1 MQITKN
7 VPAHWLDRSQAIM
20 TAFVVLGP
28 GHAHATAGNHAGRIK
43 AVRFGPSIM
52 SPLLQVEW
60 IIRDGRKVGCQ
71 GLHLTAEQSAKGT
84 MFLRDMYRAEG
95 READYER
102 YVAREKAILAGM
114 IVDPLG
120 EYDDKRLPA
129 QLVEWRR
136 QKGITDKFQWDA
148 PDAAPAEAAD
158 DIPMVE
164 APAPAT
170 APVRRRAATA
180 DAPGGAQ

>member
-20 TAFVVLGP
+20 TTFVVLGP

-120 EYDDKRLPA
+120 EFDAHLPA
-129 QLVEWRR
+129 QLIEWRR
-136 QKGITDKFQWDA
+136 QKGVTDRFQWDA
-148 PDAAPAEAAD
+148 AAAAPAEAAD

-164 APAPAT
+164 APAPAPAT
-170 APVRRRAATA
+170 AAVRRRAASPA
-180 DAPGGAQ
+180 DGA

>member
-20 TAFVVLGP
+20 TTYVVLGP
-28 GHAHATAGNHAGRIK
+28 DHAHATAGNHAGRIK
-43 AVRFGPSIM
+43 AVRFGPSVM

-60 IIRDGRKVGCQ
+60 IIRDDRRVGCK
-71 GLHLTAEQSAKGT
+71 GLHLTSEESAKGT

-102 YVAREKAILAGM
+102 YLAREKAILVGM
-114 IVDPLG
+114 VVDPLD
-120 EYDDKRLPA
+120 EYDPRLPA
-129 QLVEWRR
+129 KLVEWRR
-136 QKGITDKFQWDA
+136 QKGVADKFQWDA
-148 PDAAPAEAAD
+148 APAAPAEALD
-158 DIPMVE
+158 DIPVVE
-164 APAPAT
+164 APAPSA

-180 DAPGGAQ
+180 DAPGSAQ